1 MGPPVSPMYAIDR
14 AYNSL
19 KNKRVIGT
27 AIERDSYLGEK
38 RLCLPLRWSPSP
50 FDLRSPV
57 ADRDLRFFV

>member
-38 RLCLPLRWSPSP
+38 RLCVDRLLPLTY
-50 FDLRSPV
+50 
-57 ADRDLRFFV
+57 DRQ